1 MIKQIFINLPVK
13 QLNMSK
19 EFFSKLGFNFNP
31 QFTDEN
37 AACLILGENIYA
49 MLLVDN
55 FFNSFT
61 KKKIGDS
68 SNSTEAIFALSTDSK
83 EKVEEMLNNVIS
95 AGGIE
100 PTEPQDHGWM
110 YGRSFQDID
119 GHLWEIFYADESA
132 MPTS

>member
-61 KKKIGDS
+61 
-68 SNSTEAIFALSTDSK
+68 
-83 EKVEEMLNNVIS
+83 
-95 AGGIE
+95 
-100 PTEPQDHGWM
+100 
-110 YGRSFQDID
+110 
-119 GHLWEIFYADESA
+119 
-132 MPTS
+132 

>member
-100 PTEPQDHGWM
+100 PTEPQDYGWM